1 MSSIKKAQFALGFII
16 VVIGF
21 LAYRFGV
28 AINLGKNSIVADLVM
43 DYAPKGISLT
53 NMGLILEFGGGII
66 LLLGI
71 VIALAALV
79 TTREV
84 SYVPVKKTEEKVD
97 IETKRCKYCSAEMAE
112 GIVFCPACGKSQ
124 E

>member
-1 MSSIKKAQFALGFII
+1 MSSVKKARFAIGFII
-16 VVIGF
+16 VIIGF

-53 NMGLILEFGGGII
+53 KMGLILEFGGGII

-71 VIALAALV
+71 VMALAALA

-84 SYVPVKKTEEKVD
+84 SYVPVKTAEEKVD
-97 IETKRCKYCSAEMAE
+97 IETRRCKYCSAEMAE
-112 GIVFCPACGKSQ
+112 GIIFCAACGKSQ

>member
-1 MSSIKKAQFALGFII
+1 VSSIKKAQFALGFII

-53 NMGLILEFGGGII
+53 KMGLILEFGGGII
-66 LLLGI
+66 LLLGV

-79 TTREV
+79 TTSEV

-97 IETKRCKYCSAEMAE
+97 IETRRCKYCPAEMAE